1 MFLISQNFIHA
12 KLLFCSCKYIRMC
25 VCIFIY
31 IFFLIFFNCTTFN
44 YLFILT
50 NLIIISYNYMV
61 VFYNF
66 PLILVFCCCCF
77 LCEAVA
83 IIRNSFVKNIRDLW
97 YNLWLQV
104 FFNENIILARKEDM
118 LMNSSIKK
126 VFNTEKSR
134 KFFRKTIL
142 VQVQFS
148 FISSSLPVHF

>member
-1 MFLISQNFIHA
+1 MFLISQISFMLNYSSAHVNI
-12 KLLFCSCKYIRMC
+12 Y

-31 IFFLIFFNCTTFN
+31 NFFFNFFNCTTFN

-104 FFNENIILARKEDM
+104 FFNENIIIAKKEDM
-118 LMNSSIKK
+118 LMNSSIKQ
-126 VFNTEKSR
+126 VFNTGKSR